1 MKSILCV
8 FILVGFSP
16 VAGLALVYND
26 EYIPKPYESYAE
38 ILVEATV
45 EFEGGDVFT
54 GALALYDRGITVEW
68 DKYTRVVYV
77 PIKAGTVIEKLD
89 ANTTRITT
97 PEEVIYE
104 GKASTK
110 NGSIV
115 LVCKKLEPFFYTKIM
130 MNLQA
135 KYNYVSGVK
144 KIERIEVHRILDD
157 EYVEKWA
164 PELADTG
171 GGTHEFDE
179 SIDSLGY

>member
-1 MKSILCV
+1 MKSILCAL
-8 FILVGFSP
+8 ILAGFSP
-16 VAGLALVYND
+16 TVGLALVYND

-45 EFEGGDVFT
+45 ELEGGDVFT

-68 DKYTRVVYV
+68 DKRTRVVYV
-77 PIKAGTVIEKLD
+77 PIKAGTVIEKLNAD
-89 ANTTRITT
+89 TTRITT
-97 PEEVIYE
+97 PEKAVYE

-115 LVCKKLEPFFYTKIM
+115 LVCKKLEPFFFTTMM

-135 KYNYVSGVK
+135 KYNYVSGIK

-164 PELADTG
+164 PELADTI
-171 GGTHEFDE
+171 GGTDEFGE